1 MKKQIEG
8 VTVNGVKG
16 VIVRSSVGKKPQITD
31 VAEAIHSL
39 KQRGIPLSD
48 NPEALAER
56 HCDAVFAVVQ
66 EHALFALACVEAAY
80 NGDQKVF
87 NQLYLQFA
95 PDKRKKRE
103 AEKRKIKHR
112 NSILPVFTTARALG
126 KTPTALEVAEHMKT
140 LGKSDAGNTDK
151 TQIEKNLAKAGF
163 VALPKEEK
171 TKRQKTNVLSAHT
184 SGKKTKRKIA
194 PKNSRKKRPLE

>member
-16 VIVRSSVGKKPQITD
+16 FIVRSSGWKKPQITD

-56 HCDAVFAVVQ
+56 HCDAVESVVQ
-66 EHALFALACVEAAY
+66 EHALFALALIEACY

-87 NQLYLQFA
+87 NALYRQFD
-95 PDKRKKRE
+95 PKKRKERMLKK
-103 AEKRKIKHR
+103 AKIKHPDSAR
-112 NSILPVFTTARALG
+112 AAITTARAMG
-126 KTPTALEVAEHMKT
+126 KTPTAQEVVDHMASKEKK
-140 LGKSDAGNTDK
+140 GAGFTDK
-151 TQIEKNLAKAGF
+151 RQIEKNLAKAGYEK
-163 VALPKEEK
+163 LPPDKGRGRPK
-171 TKRQKTNVLSAHT
+171 KSNVLSAH
-184 SGKKTKRKIA
+184 SAGKTTKRK
-194 PKNSRKKRPLE
+194 KR

>member
-16 VIVRSSVGKKPQITD
+16 VIVRSIGWKKSQITD
-31 VAEAIHSL
+31 NAEAIHSL

-112 NSILPVFTTARALG
+112 NSILPVIHTAKALG
-126 KTPTALEVAEHMKT
+126 RTPTAQEVVDHMVGMEKK
-140 LGKSDAGNTDK
+140 GAGFTDK
-151 TQIEKNLAKAGF
+151 KQIEKNLAKAGF
-163 VALPKEEK
+163 EKLPNDKGK
-171 TKRQKTNVLSAHT
+171 GRPKKADVLSAY
-184 SGKKTKRKIA
+184 SAGKTTKRK
-194 PKNSRKKRPLE
+194 KR

>member
-16 VIVRSSVGKKPQITD
+16 VIVRSRGWKKSQITD

-56 HCDAVFAVVQ
+56 HCDAVEAVLQ
-66 EHALFALACVEAAY
+66 DHALFALALIEACY

-87 NQLYLQFA
+87 NALYRQFD
-95 PDKRKKRE
+95 PKKRKERMLKN
-103 AEKRKIKHR
+103 AKIKYPD
-112 NSILPVFTTARALG
+112 SALAAITTARAMG
-126 KTPTALEVAEHMKT
+126 KTPTAQEVADHMKA
-140 LGKSDAGNTDK
+140 KKQAGAGLTDK
-151 TQIEKNLAKAGF
+151 RQIEKNLAKAGF
-163 VALPKEEK
+163 EKLPTDKGK
-171 TKRQKTNVLSAHT
+171 GRRKKADVLSAH
-184 SGKKTKRKIA
+184 SAGKTTKRK
-194 PKNSRKKRPLE
+194 KR